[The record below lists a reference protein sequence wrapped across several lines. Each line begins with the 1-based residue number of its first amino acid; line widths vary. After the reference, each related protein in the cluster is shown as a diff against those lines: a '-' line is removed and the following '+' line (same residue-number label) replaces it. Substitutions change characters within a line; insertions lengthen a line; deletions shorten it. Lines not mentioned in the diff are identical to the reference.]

1 MMRIA
6 NKHSRFIL
14 FDRTFCSIYF
24 NDLLFKWMPA
34 MAWLVTFFFLHW
46 SHCFQCITSFRWIC
60 KPLKINQCV
69 FTQEINCKKC
79 EQCTWSIIT
88 PVSLNNTE
96 KIAFTF
102 LWGSRNC
109 VIPVPKQ
116 IHVVTQ
122 KFIDL
127 IWTDVYTFWLA
138 TMWMV
143 QF

>member
-1 MMRIA
+1 MNASNGMACDIFFSPLVALLSMYHFFPMDLQTIENKSMCFYSGNQLQKMRTVY
-6 NKHSRFIL
+6 L
-14 FDRTFCSIYF
+14 IYYDF
-24 NDLLFKWMPA
+24 SVFK
-34 MAWLVTFFFLHW
+34 
-46 SHCFQCITSFRWIC
+46 QY
-60 KPLKINQCV
+60 
-69 FTQEINCKKC
+69 
-79 EQCTWSIIT
+79 
-88 PVSLNNTE
+88 TE

-127 IWTDVYTFWLA
+127 IRTDVYTFWLA